1 MYVRITRG
9 QGDPARIE
17 ETIRL
22 VPDVS
27 AALRQLPGCQ
37 GVQVA
42 VDRATGTSVAVSTFD
57 TAEHARFDRAT
68 LGEAIARL
76 EAAGWRGEAPEVY
89 EVVS

>member
-27 AALRQLPGCQ
+27 AALRELPGCQ
-37 GVQVA
+37 SVQVG
-42 VDRATGTSVAVSTFD
+42 VERATGKSVAVSTFD
-57 TAEHARFDRAT
+57 TLEHAQFARER
-68 LGEAIARL
+68 LGEPITRL
-76 EAAGWRGEAPEVY
+76 VAAGWQGEAPDFY
-89 EVVS
+89 EVVE

>member
-27 AALRQLPGCQ
+27 AALRELPGCQ
-37 GVQVA
+37 SVQVG
-42 VDRATGTSVAVSTFD
+42 VDRATGKSVAVSTFD
-57 TAEHARFDRAT
+57 TLEHAQFARER
-68 LGEAIARL
+68 LGEPITRL
-76 EAAGWRGEAPEVY
+76 VAAGWQGEAPEIY
-89 EVVS
+89 EIVE